1 MAEIIL
7 AEENNNLNIVVKMKK
22 NPELEK
28 TGKVPEIE
36 IIKKC
41 TPELEIFEVHILG
54 MDKCVPGQEVSL
66 QIRSEVQNKKNNG

>member
-1 MAEIIL
+1 MNELIL
-7 AEENNNLNIVVKMKK
+7 AEETNNLHVVVKMRK

-41 TPELEIFEVHILG
+41 TPELEIFEVNILD
-54 MDKCVPGQEVSL
+54 MDKCVPGQELSL